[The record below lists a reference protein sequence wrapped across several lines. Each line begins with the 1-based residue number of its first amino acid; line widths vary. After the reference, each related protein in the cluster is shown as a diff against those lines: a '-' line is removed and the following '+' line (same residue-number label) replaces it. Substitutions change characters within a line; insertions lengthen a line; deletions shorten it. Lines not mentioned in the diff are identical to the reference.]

1 MNAISPICLTDLA
14 PALRWSKS
22 ADVAPL
28 LRHTKLVDGWWRS
41 LPLPRVLE
49 IVGPAW
55 LAHGIARVST
65 EHWDHVALNEFLP
78 TLCDQRVELDEIAE
92 PIRGAI
98 LATAGGWDRLIEA
111 SPATMGTWGVQ
122 ESCGVVD
129 LVGTAA
135 WCAVLPFSQDSG
147 SFGAAPSPGLMV
159 EAVRTIT
166 RWMPATAPEHVHSAL
181 GYLASATGTNTT
193 TESEEPGSPE
203 DSSTSPP
210 EEATGA
216 PRAIRTLRA
225 LRAQRPTATSDRAEG
240 KKPQQQESGVSGTS
254 PDGSF
259 QSRLVGPNRTLRRPA
274 FGPPKETRD
283 HASQEQD
290 TATPSE
296 TKEED
301 YPLVGL
307 LERLFSDWQD
317 LERTVAAQ
325 RLFAADPVSIR
336 LLADQLNTDPGDIR
350 AAQRSVEERLLRW
363 LGATEGIPVTQ
374 HLREL
379 SDWLG
384 SACTIDH
391 LISAHTEHPVNVPSL
406 GIPLWRVLIT
416 LFTDRRL
423 HNGWLVNDDPERL
436 RAQTRE
442 MLGDAPSL
450 PDAGARLGRLGIREQ
465 VLRAWLLSTPGVS
478 IRDGYVLVDPSTPA
492 EAPSPPPPTAR
503 STHSEQPAEAHG
515 STTTNGLP
523 IRRRTEGV
531 QQHEPEDE
539 GHAGISTSAR
549 CFRAPDG
556 RWWHRV
562 DVSADHLNGAPV
574 VVPPEYA
581 TYLGL
586 QPGRL
591 LCLTAP
597 GADLLVLVWRD
608 QPAFDSLR
616 PLLRRLS
623 AEAGDRVFI
632 TVDEDRLD
640 ARRLPAADRGD
651 NGPMSKALH
660 LIGYTA
666 PASVEEALGIIAHRV
681 SAGDGSE
688 LSNPHSLLEHL
699 NQRGD
704 TDLVNELR
712 PTLYATL

>member
-28 LRHTKLVDGWWRS
+28 LRHAKLVDGWWRS
-41 LPLPRVLE
+41 LPLSRVLE

-55 LAHGIARVST
+55 LSHGIARVST

-78 TLCDQRVELDEIAE
+78 TLCDQQVELDDIAE

-98 LATAGGWDRLIEA
+98 LATAGGWERLIEA

-135 WCAVLPFSQDSG
+135 WCAVLPFTQDG
-147 SFGAAPSPGLMV
+147 ESFGPAPSPALMV

-181 GYLASATGTNTT
+181 GYLASATGTDTAD
-193 TESEEPGSPE
+193 EPEEARSQEASEASPQ
-203 DSSTSPP
+203 
-210 EEATGA
+210 EATGA

-225 LRAQRPTATSDRAEG
+225 LRAQRPAAASGGEER
-240 KKPQQQESGVSGTS
+240 KKPQQQENGASGSS
-254 PDGSF
+254 PGGSF

-274 FGPPKETRD
+274 FGPPKDTRERD
-283 HASQEQD
+283 SQEQE
-290 TATPSE
+290 TAAPPE
-296 TKEED
+296 TEGED

-307 LERLFSDWQD
+307 LERLFSEWHG

-336 LLADQLNTDPGDIR
+336 LLADQLHADPGDIR

-363 LGATEGIPVTQ
+363 LGSAEGAPVTQ

-503 STHSEQPAEAHG
+503 NAPPEQPVEANG

-523 IRRRTEGV
+523 IRRRPETA

-539 GHAGISTSAR
+539 GHTGISTSAR

-574 VVPPEYA
+574 VVPPGYA

-640 ARRLPAADRGD
+640 ARRLPAADLGD
-651 NGPMSKALH
+651 NGPMGKALH

-681 SAGDGSE
+681 SADDGSE

-712 PTLYATL
+712 STLYATL